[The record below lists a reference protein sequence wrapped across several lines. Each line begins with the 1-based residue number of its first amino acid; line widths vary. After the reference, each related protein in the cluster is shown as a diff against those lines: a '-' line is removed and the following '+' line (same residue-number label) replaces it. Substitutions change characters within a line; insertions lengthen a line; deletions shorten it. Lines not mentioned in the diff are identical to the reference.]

1 MNKAAE
7 LINLPNCLP
16 VGTRIAEFEIRQV
29 IGEGGF
35 GIVYLAFDHSLQRT
49 VAIKEYMPS
58 ALAARS
64 TDHTV
69 CVRSKRHSEAFEAG
83 LRSFINEARL
93 LAQFDHP
100 ALVKVYRFWEQH
112 GTAYMVMR
120 YYEGRTLKSVLR
132 DNPELVNEAWLKRLL
147 KPILSALDKLYAAS
161 ILHRD
166 VSPENIMIQPD
177 GKPVLLDF
185 GAARQ
190 IVQDMAQSLTVIL
203 KPGFAPVEQYADD
216 ESMRQ
221 GPWTDI
227 YSLSAVMYAAIT
239 GKAPPAAVAR
249 MLNDPIEPLAITGRE
264 GYSTQFLEAI
274 DRGMAVRPEIRPQTI
289 AEFAILLGLEGVRQS
304 RSSSKPAAAA
314 VPAAG
319 AAAAA
324 ASAAAPAAVSSGAA
338 AALSTPAPAGDK
350 ADMPV
355 PAPAPAAAAEVRD
368 APPASQAPAASA
380 EKVAPAA
387 ADVAKRSNRNKK
399 PTQDSVKPAAPMAG
413 GKRPS
418 NIVIGAGVAVLALM
432 VAGIAWFAD
441 GSPVAPAASHA
452 QSADAQLASNAAS
465 AASADVS
472 AASAA
477 AALQPTASAAS
488 AASAAV
494 AQAQAQPQASSA
506 AVAGQQPAAA
516 NGAVVSAGAAAPQAS
531 VSSASASASAAAA
544 EPSAPT
550 SGTVS
555 IAVQPWATIYVDGV
569 QKGIT
574 PPLKKLTLP
583 LGEHE
588 IRLENPNFPAY
599 VHKINVDARKPV
611 TIKHDFGA

>member
-16 VGTRIAEFEIRQV
+16 IGTRISEFEIRQV

-64 TDHTV
+64 TEHTV
-69 CVRSKRHSEAFEAG
+69 SVRSKRHAEAFEAG

-249 MLNDPIEPLAITGRE
+249 MLNDPIEPLAISGRE
-264 GYSTQFLEAI
+264 GYGTQFLEAI

-304 RSSSKPAAAA
+304 RSSSKSSSASAAP
-314 VPAAG
+314 VAAG
-319 AAAAA
+319 AAAPAAAAPASDKADKPARAADVEAPAPAPDGTQGSSADKAAPLAADADKRASRSKADAKPVKPARQA
-324 ASAAAPAAVSSGAA
+324 ASAAAAGVIAVRA
-338 AALSTPAPAGDK
+338 
-350 ADMPV
+350 
-355 PAPAPAAAAEVRD
+355 
-368 APPASQAPAASA
+368 
-380 EKVAPAA
+380 
-387 ADVAKRSNRNKK
+387 
-399 PTQDSVKPAAPMAG
+399 
-413 GKRPS
+413 RPS
-418 NIVIGAGVAVLALM
+418 NTVIGAGVAALALL
-432 VAGIAWFAD
+432 VGGIAWFAD
-441 GSPVAPAASHA
+441 GSPVAPAATQVA
-452 QSADAQLASNAAS
+452 SAEAQLAS
-465 AASADVS
+465 
-472 AASAA
+472 
-477 AALQPTASAAS
+477 Q
-488 AASAAV
+488 
-494 AQAQAQPQASSA
+494 
-506 AVAGQQPAAA
+506 
-516 NGAVVSAGAAAPQAS
+516 
-531 VSSASASASAAAA
+531 SASASAAASEGAGAAQAAAGSAVGTVPAQAPVAANATAPQQAAAASAPATASTAKAAAGGPAASAGVPNTATAAA

-588 IRLENPNFPAY
+588 IRLENPNFPVF
-599 VHKINVDARKPV
+599 VHKVTVDARKPV

>member
-16 VGTRIAEFEIRQV
+16 IGTRIAEFEIRQV

-83 LRSFINEARL
+83 LRSFINESRL

-120 YYEGRTLKSVLR
+120 YYEGRTLKAVLR
-132 DNPELVNEAWLKRLL
+132 DTPELVNEAWLKRLL
-147 KPILSALDKLYAAS
+147 KPILSALDKLYAAH

-166 VSPENIMIQPD
+166 VSPENIMIQMD

-249 MLNDPIEPLAITGRE
+249 MLNDPIEPLAISGRE
-264 GYSTQFLEAI
+264 GYGTQFLEAI

-304 RSSSKPAAAA
+304 RSSSKTAASGAA
-314 VPAAG
+314 PV

-324 ASAAAPAAVSSGAA
+324 APAAAPAPAQAAEIADKAAPAA
-338 AALSTPAPAGDK
+338 AQ
-350 ADMPV
+350 
-355 PAPAPAAAAEVRD
+355 APAPAAE
-368 APPASQAPAASA
+368 APQASPVSPAAA
-380 EKVAPAA
+380 EKVAPV
-387 ADVAKRSNRNKK
+387 ADAGKRRSRSK
-399 PTQDSVKPAAPMAG
+399 APMAEA
-413 GKRPS
+413 GKTTAPVARGARPS
-418 NIVIGAGVAVLALM
+418 NTVIGAGIAVLALM

-441 GSPVAPAASHA
+441 GSPVAPAAT
-452 QSADAQLASNAAS
+452 QLASAQAPVASQAAS
-465 AASADVS
+465 AASAEAAVS
-472 AASAA
+472 AA
-477 AALQPTASAAS
+477 ASA
-488 AASAAV
+488 
-494 AQAQAQPQASSA
+494 AQPQASDAAGSASAQAQAA
-506 AVAGQQPAAA
+506 AVTNAA
-516 NGAVVSAGAAAPQAS
+516 GAVAAPQQSSVAAAPAL
-531 VSSASASASAAAA
+531 ASASAAANAPAPAAKAASSGAAPAVAAA

-599 VHKINVDARKPV
+599 VQKVNVDARKPL